1 MDAWTQQQF
10 TLPWYAYLLSMAVT
24 FTSVFLKGFQHKNV
38 IGNHYRATF
47 VTSFC
52 MAAFDVASVSF
63 IVKGGWVI
71 FLPSGLGASFGMI
84 AAMRYHGAIIGW
96 LGRRRATA

>member
-1 MDAWTQQQF
+1 MNDWIQAQIA
-10 TLPWYAYLLSMAVT
+10 LPWYAYLISMAVT

-38 IGNHYRATF
+38 IGNHYRSTF

-63 IVKGGWVI
+63 IVKGGWVM
-71 FLPSGLGASFGMI
+71 FLPSGIGASVGMVV
-84 AAMRYHGAIIGW
+84 AMKYHGLIIGW
-96 LGRRRATA
+96 VANRRKG

>member
-1 MDAWTQQQF
+1 MTWLAEQF
-10 TLPWYAYLLSMAVT
+10 TLPWYAYVVSMIT
-24 FTSVFLKGFQHKNV
+24 SFTSVFLKGFQHKNV

-63 IVKGGWVI
+63 IVNGGWVM
-71 FLPSGLGASFGMI
+71 FFPSGVGASFGMI
-84 AAMRYHGAIIGW
+84 AAMRYHGAIVGW
-96 LGRRRATA
+96 LASRKEN